1 MDLKPDLITLAKGLT
16 SGYMPMSAV
25 MVSDKIAN
33 YLINEGG
40 EFFHGFTYSG
50 HPVSAAVALANI
62 KLIEEEGLI
71 RHVRDI
77 SAPYL
82 AKEIKRLDSHPL
94 VGETRSFGLLA
105 CVELVKHK
113 SGPVLF
119 DPIGEIGMRCRDHA
133 INSGLMVRAVRD
145 GMILSPPLSFK
156 TEDIDITIEKLNQAL
171 DDTYTELKK

>member
-1 MDLKPDLITLAKGLT
+1 
-16 SGYMPMSAV
+16 MSAV

-33 YLINEGG
+33 YLIDEGG

-62 KLIEEEGLI
+62 NLIEEEGLI

-77 SAPYL
+77 TAPYL

-156 TEDIDITIEKLNQAL
+156 KEDIDITIEKLNQAL

>member
-1 MDLKPDLITLAKGLT
+1 MRKR
-16 SGYMPMSAV
+16 
-25 MVSDKIAN
+25 
-33 YLINEGG
+33 
-40 EFFHGFTYSG
+40 
-50 HPVSAAVALANI
+50 
-62 KLIEEEGLI
+62 GLI
-71 RHVRDI
+71 RHVRGI
-77 SAPYL
+77 TAPYL